1 MAKGVDMTV
10 EQSVD
15 STPSKANGEDAICEV
30 QATVHILDL
39 AIVHLQMAMT
49 ESDDAVGVL
58 GDSFPA
64 IAADAQVIREA
75 AGRLR
80 GDSEAERDSDRIVD
94 RCEDMERTMRT
105 AIVSFQFYDRM
116 IQRLSHVRDS
126 LTALGAL
133 IGDSARISSPGAWN
147 DLRKMIWSSYSME
160 SERAMFDALMN
171 GASMEQALALVT
183 KPGSADHP
191 TDIDLF

>member
-1 MAKGVDMTV
+1 M
-10 EQSVD
+10 EQQVD
-15 STPSKANGEDAICEV
+15 STPSKANGEDSFCEL
-30 QATVHILDL
+30 QATVRMLVL
-39 AIVHLQMAMT
+39 AVAHLQMTMT
-49 ESDDAVGVL
+49 ESDVSVGVL

-64 IAADAQVIREA
+64 IAAGTQAIGET

-80 GDSEAERDSDRIVD
+80 GEDEAAGDADCIVAC
-94 RCEDMERTMRT
+94 CEDMERTIRT

-133 IGDSARISSPGAWN
+133 VGDSARIASPGAWK
-147 DLRKMIWSSYSME
+147 DLREMIRSSYSME
-160 SERAMFDALMN
+160 SERAMFDALMY

-183 KPGSADHP
+183 KPGSASRP
-191 TDIDLF
+191 VDIDLF